1 MELSGDRRILVAGGE
16 NAQNQPKLEM
26 ALFNP
31 ARIWTDKDD
40 YLPDESVLLYGSGWK
55 ANENVYLYAVD
66 SETEQWTYGS
76 TATADG
82 QGSFAVEPYFIVQMR
97 QLGTVFE
104 VSAVGAQSAMQADV
118 TFTDAAKPTSAVTF
132 PANNGSYNAAGWN
145 AGATSKITGTA
156 SFASGSTGRIVQ
168 VSVKQNSTGKYW
180 SGSGS
185 SFSFVSENFV
195 NATGTT
201 SWTANFPATNFP
213 ADGTYVVH
221 SLATDSNGQENG
233 AVATNV

>member
-1 MELSGDRRILVAGGE
+1 
-16 NAQNQPKLEM
+16 
-26 ALFNP
+26 
-31 ARIWTDKDD
+31 
-40 YLPDESVLLYGSGWK
+40 
-55 ANENVYLYAVD
+55 
-66 SETEQWTYGS
+66 
-76 TATADG
+76 
-82 QGSFAVEPYFIVQMR
+82 
-97 QLGTVFE
+97 
-104 VSAVGAQSAMQADV
+104 MQADV

-233 AVATNV
+233 AGGVATFTIDNAGPAAPSAPVLASGSNSGSNADQITNVNNPKFTGFARVVKQKKAVEIVTRLHAQTEEEFNE